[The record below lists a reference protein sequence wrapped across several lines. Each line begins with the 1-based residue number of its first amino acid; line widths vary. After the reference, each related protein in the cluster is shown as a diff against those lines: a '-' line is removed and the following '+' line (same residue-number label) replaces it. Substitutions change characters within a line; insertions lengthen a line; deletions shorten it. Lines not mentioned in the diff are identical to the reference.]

1 LATIGVKKEIKD
13 IGHATIEIKKEIG
26 IDFGAI

>member
-13 IGHATIEIKKEIG
+13 IGHVIIEIKKEIG
-26 IDFGAI
+26 IHFDAI